1 MVPAQAFGIA
11 ALPLSRRRGAE
22 RQRVFKGLLF
32 ERSEF
37 TGPPLARVPQSSPEG
52 ADDVGSAAMPNACA
66 LRKCQALRHRRALHF
81 MCRDRVG

>member
-1 MVPAQAFGIA
+1 MVDAAAAVATLTRSEVFFSSPQQVRVPQAQAFGIA

-37 TGPPLARVPQSSPEG
+37 TGPPLA
-52 ADDVGSAAMPNACA
+52 
-66 LRKCQALRHRRALHF
+66 
-81 MCRDRVG
+81 